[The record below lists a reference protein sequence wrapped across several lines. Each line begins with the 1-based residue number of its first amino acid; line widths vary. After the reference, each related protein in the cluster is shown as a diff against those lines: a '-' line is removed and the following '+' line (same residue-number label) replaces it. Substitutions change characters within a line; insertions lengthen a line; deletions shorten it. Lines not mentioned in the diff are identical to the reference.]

1 MTERPV
7 CVLCGNADPRD
18 LRESLVD
25 VARQMHRLGR
35 PHAGPDYVHAH
46 RCRDREAC
54 RVRAARHEEPA

>member
-18 LRESLVD
+18 LRLSLVD
-25 VARQMHRLGR
+25 VAREAARLRR

-46 RCRDREAC
+46 RCIDRAAC
-54 RVRAARHEEPA
+54 RTRAARQEEPA